1 MIFVEL
7 FCMNNEGGIEM
18 KRTFFLLMTLLLALS
33 VTAFAAAEAVDGGVV
48 IVSYT
53 NFMQALPDEG
63 EAGVAVNEFLKGI
76 SDIYYPNMTDL
87 IEVQS
92 LNEALQML
100 ESGRADVFFTFYDTA
115 RYIAAQDDRY
125 DAVNF
130 DDLSEALH
138 LVASNQ
144 NAALI
149 EKVNTALA
157 ELKEQD
163 ALEAL
168 WRDNIQD
175 NLSGETLALYEM
187 PVIDGADTYRVGVS
201 GDCPPIDYVSADG
214 VPMGY
219 NIALL
224 AALSEQMQVNFELVS
239 MESGARMMALQ
250 SGRIDLF
257 FWQIASTAN
266 ENAPEAMTEFA
277 NSVLGSDLPL
287 LMSDSYRGIVRGY
300 LVPKGSS

>member
-1 MIFVEL
+1 
-7 FCMNNEGGIEM
+7 M
-18 KRTFFLLMTLLLALS
+18 KRVILLLLVLLMAMTSL
-33 VTAFAAAEAVDGGVV
+33 VVAEAADEGMT

-53 NFMQALPDEG
+53 NFMQPLPDEG
-63 EAGVAVNEFLKGI
+63 KVGEAANEFIEGI
-76 SDIYYPNMTDL
+76 SDIYYPNMTEL
-87 IEVQS
+87 LEVQS

-115 RYIAAQDDRY
+115 LYIAAQDDRY
-125 DAVNF
+125 DVVKC
-130 DDLSEALH
+130 DDLAEALH
-138 LVASNQ
+138 LVASDQ

-157 ELKEQD
+157 ELNGRNALD
-163 ALEAL
+163 ALWNE
-168 WRDNIQD
+168 NVQD
-175 NLSGETLALYEM
+175 VLSGEAMATYQM
-187 PVIDGADTYRVGVS
+187 PAIEGADTYRVGVS

-214 VPMGY
+214 VPRGY

-224 AALSEQMQVNFELVS
+224 VALSEQMQVNFELVP
-239 MESGARMMALQ
+239 MESGARMVALE

-257 FWQIASTAN
+257 FWQIASTVN

-287 LMSDSYRGIVRGY
+287 LMSDAYRGIVRGY
-300 LVPKGSS
+300 LVPKG